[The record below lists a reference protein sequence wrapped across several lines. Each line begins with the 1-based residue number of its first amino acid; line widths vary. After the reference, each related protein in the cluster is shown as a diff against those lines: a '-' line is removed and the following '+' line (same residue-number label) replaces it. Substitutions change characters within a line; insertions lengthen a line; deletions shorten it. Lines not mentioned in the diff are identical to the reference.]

1 MKRKGAILSVVAIIL
16 VFACMLAIPVPAV
29 SLAAYDSGAA
39 DEESIVWG
47 DPVYEEYFNTEPNAS
62 KWVVDDYTE
71 QDDIYFGE
79 NGIFI
84 EQLWDLVGGEAGV
97 NIFTNELNSFT
108 SFRQSYTYGQ
118 DGWLTIET
126 YGRGE
131 NGAAEPDSGGKFVVL
146 PEGGAKRRLALE
158 DSTKCSAK
166 GVPANK
172 RQRSS
177 RANGTKAGR
186 GMHFQPRIEDLLL

>member
-131 NGAAEPDSGGKFVVL
+131 NGASEPRLWRQICRSSGGRSEANL
-146 PEGGAKRRLALE
+146 RRA
-158 DSTKCSAK
+158 
-166 GVPANK
+166 
-172 RQRSS
+172 
-177 RANGTKAGR
+177 
-186 GMHFQPRIEDLLL
+186 H